1 MTMIYVD
8 ADADVMIT
16 EPTNN
21 TQLRDLSVWM
31 PGLRPGD
38 VVSSPLNPVLYAR

>member
-1 MTMIYVD
+1 MTMIYV
-8 ADADVMIT
+8 DADVMIT

-21 TQLRDLSVWM
+21 NQLRDLSVWM